1 MTKKEFNEAMKFAN
15 NSRPDAAVGDKLAS
29 RETPFKKVDFP
40 EPDDEGY
47 SNYEELLATDEYD
60 TALQRLA
67 EYTGNANIGSGIQ
80 GGYYQLSIQASRI
93 LSEIQNAERT
103 HEVEL
108 EELCERMIREYFKIP
123 ENRLQFDIKL
133 ETQSMQVNQ
142 DPTEAEV
149 QEQEEELVDEI
160 LNLERAKR
168 RLLNAMTQGHA
179 VDGTW
184 MFKNVIPEIQRITGV
199 ENLTDKYA
207 IFVSTMMLGYW
218 QFPETMM
225 EMVMSEAG
233 AAGKTRLDSTTN
245 PPTVVARAVIFPF
258 LIHEAI
264 KGVMEFLSKQRNP
277 ENPEMVQR
285 AMDLEDNVRD
295 EIWDIRLGPAI
306 WRRLY
311 SLYPEAIRNEED
323 KKRLQFYIYSN
334 VANIPAKEFLVLMKE
349 VIGNTEMGKKLI
361 GAMYYDLTRKVD
373 DEEVTKSTSEF
384 RKLIDEITPKVEEDD
399 LKNLLSGLNISLSN
413 EGGS

>member
-207 IFVSTMMLGYW
+207 IFVSTMMLGYC
-218 QFPETMM
+218 QFQLE
-225 EMVMSEAG
+225 SSHG
-233 AAGKTRLDSTTN
+233 
-245 PPTVVARAVIFPF
+245 
-258 LIHEAI
+258 
-264 KGVMEFLSKQRNP
+264 
-277 ENPEMVQR
+277 VQR
-285 AMDLEDNVRD
+285 A
-295 EIWDIRLGPAI
+295 
-306 WRRLY
+306 
-311 SLYPEAIRNEED
+311 
-323 KKRLQFYIYSN
+323 Q
-334 VANIPAKEFLVLMKE
+334 
-349 VIGNTEMGKKLI
+349 
-361 GAMYYDLTRKVD
+361 
-373 DEEVTKSTSEF
+373 
-384 RKLIDEITPKVEEDD
+384 
-399 LKNLLSGLNISLSN
+399 
-413 EGGS
+413 